1 MSARLLALA
10 AAVCGWAAVGV
21 AALEAPSRL
30 WWLAALGCAGAAA
43 VLWRPIR
50 LLTAL
55 AGLAAIVLAVFGR
68 PPAAT
73 AVLVGVLLLAYVLL
87 VDLVDDVD
95 QPERSARPPADDG
108 SPLAVPRVGGPVL
121 AGWARLVLP
130 VWLAGALA
138 AVSVAVLA
146 AVASRPA
153 PWLVAVAPLLALG
166 AALLAVSRP
175 RSNL

>member
-1 MSARLLALA
+1 MNARLLALV
-10 AAVCGWAAVGV
+10 AVLFGWAAVGV
-21 AALEAPSRL
+21 AALEAPPRL

-95 QPERSARPPADDG
+95 QPDRSDRAPADHG
-108 SPLAVPRVGGPVL
+108 SPAAALRVTGPVL
-121 AGWARLVLP
+121 AGWARQVLP

-138 AVSVAVLA
+138 AVAVAVLA

-153 PWLVAVAPLLALG
+153 PWLVAVAPLLALAA
-166 AALLAVSRP
+166 AALAVHER
-175 RSNL
+175 